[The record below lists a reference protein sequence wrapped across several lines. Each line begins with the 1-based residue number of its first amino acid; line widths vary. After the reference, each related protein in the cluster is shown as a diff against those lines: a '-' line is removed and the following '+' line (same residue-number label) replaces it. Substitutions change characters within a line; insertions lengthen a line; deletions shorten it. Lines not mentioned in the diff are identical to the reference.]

1 MKTVDV
7 VKMEKGWHVTRRYC
21 GQNKGAEFFP
31 TIAPETMTKREAKK
45 FLADTLKAKDDFINE
60 WIGT

>member
-21 GQNKGAEFFP
+21 GQNKGNKFFP
-31 TIAPETMTKREAKK
+31 FTPNDKNHEKANR
-45 FLADTLKAKDDFINE
+45 AKDAYVKE
-60 WIGT
+60 WME